1 MSDTLESIVEEIK
14 EGLVPELQGIA
25 ATEESLASV
34 VDTLTDM
41 TSRVLEVLY
50 EDRFIN
56 QPPQD
61 LLLALHW
68 YLHGEHTAA
77 KRACAPGARGVRSS
91 GS

>member
-1 MSDTLESIVEEIK
+1 
-14 EGLVPELQGIA
+14 
-25 ATEESLASV
+25 
-34 VDTLTDM
+34 
-41 TSRVLEVLY
+41 VLY